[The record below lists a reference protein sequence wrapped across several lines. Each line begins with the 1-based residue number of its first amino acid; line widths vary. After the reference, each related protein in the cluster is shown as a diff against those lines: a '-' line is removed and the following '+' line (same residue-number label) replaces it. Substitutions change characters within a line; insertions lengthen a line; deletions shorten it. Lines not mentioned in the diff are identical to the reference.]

1 MRIHRLNLIF
11 SASVVAL
18 SVAKIAGGAELPA
31 ELIACRTLASSVA
44 RLDCYDQFVDA
55 QTASPSQAAKP
66 RTAEN
71 PAPVAPT
78 AAAATTAASVPKLS
92 PEDLFGKGET
102 ELRQSV
108 QEATD
113 TEEIDRIE
121 AIVVEVRKTKS
132 GKVVITLDNGQVW
145 VQADSSRARVSIDD
159 KVTIR
164 RRSFGSYTLYSKKTS
179 NRVKRIS

>member
-1 MRIHRLNLIF
+1 MLIHPLKFFVPASIVVL
-11 SASVVAL
+11 SVV
-18 SVAKIAGGAELPA
+18 KIAGGAELPT
-31 ELIACRTLASSVA
+31 ELIDCRALTSAVA
-44 RLDCYDQFVDA
+44 RLDCYDQAIDA
-55 QTASPSQAAKP
+55 HTPSPSQAAMR

-71 PAPVAPT
+71 PAPVVPT
-78 AAAATTAASVPKLS
+78 AAAATAASEPKLS
-92 PEDLFGKGET
+92 QEDLFGKGET
-102 ELRQSV
+102 ELRKLV

-121 AIVVEVRKTKS
+121 ATVVEVRKTKS

-145 VQADSSRARVSIDD
+145 IQADSSRARVSIDD